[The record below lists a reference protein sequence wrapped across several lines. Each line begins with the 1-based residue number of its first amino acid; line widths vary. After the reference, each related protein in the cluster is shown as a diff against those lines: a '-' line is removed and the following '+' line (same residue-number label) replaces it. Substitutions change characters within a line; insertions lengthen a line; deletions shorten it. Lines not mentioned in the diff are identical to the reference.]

1 MFNAKKKMTDIS
13 RYRYIDTILQIN
25 EANSIMVKWMEDLKR
40 YSTKVY
46 PNGPQTYK
54 ILNCMSHQGNAHENF
69 VLLS

>member
-1 MFNAKKKMTDIS
+1 MQKKMTDIS

-25 EANSIMVKWMEDLKR
+25 EEANNIMVKWMEDLKR

-46 PNGPQTYK
+46 PNGPQTYEK
-54 ILNCMSHQGNAHENF
+54 ILNCMCHQGNAHENF